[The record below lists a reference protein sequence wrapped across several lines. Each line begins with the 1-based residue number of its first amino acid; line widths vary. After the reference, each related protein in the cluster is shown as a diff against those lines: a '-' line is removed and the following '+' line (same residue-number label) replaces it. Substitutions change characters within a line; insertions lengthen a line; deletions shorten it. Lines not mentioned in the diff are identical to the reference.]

1 MSPSIAPIS
10 RRALTTS
17 LILKDASRIL
27 FATPFI
33 VCILLWTEGSTVASV
48 LGDLMSLS
56 SIEEEI
62 ISFCIL

>member
-1 MSPSIAPIS
+1 MSSSLAPLS

-27 FATPFI
+27 FAPFV
-33 VCILLWTEGSTVASV
+33 VCIVLWTEGSTVASV
-48 LGDLMSLS
+48 LGDLKRIS

-62 ISFCIL
+62 ISYCIQ